1 MTDEPRDTYLRRID
15 SSLNMARYYALAIQ
29 PTLFGGSSVVREWG
43 RIGTRGRCKVELFDN
58 FEQAVRIK
66 DRIERSKRR
75 RGYCEVASPK
85 TGDIEL

>member
-1 MTDEPRDTYLRRID
+1 MTDEPQDTYLHRID
-15 SSLNMARYYALAIQ
+15 PSLNMARYYAIAIQ

-58 FEQAVRIK
+58 IEQAAVIK
-66 DRIERSKRR
+66 DRLERSKRR

-85 TGDIEL
+85 NGDIER